1 MMRKVLVGG
10 NILSFFVIGGTIA
23 AFFAVDSS
31 RTKFQELRSVSL
43 DNQLV
48 SKEAKSM
55 HHTLS
60 IALGSSPAENENS
73 AGSLFLSDGTND
85 NTIMNAANMPLGD
98 IGPFSSTAD
107 TDPGQ
112 LAIETAE
119 EQLSRAR
126 WKRAKYEE
134 IALKEI
140 ALKEQRKAQKQLL
153 RAAHIAL
160 KETALKEQRKAQQQ
174 LRREAHIQHL
184 ERERRRRREAAAE
197 FERAKR
203 WAQKHQVIKPKAE
216 ASALFHGTGHEA
228 DDSALRKPFSDTM
241 ASKLKYAKEVEAAE
255 EAHRRA
261 LQGQRL
267 VSAVQEAD
275 RKAQRNPETEFQ
287 WPKQHAVN
295 SVTLQSASLA
305 NLVPAVEM
313 SAGSGGNQKVAVV
326 NPNVPRAASLYSE
339 DESLEEPVW
348 SRSIAHKQ
356 QASSIFSAIWHT
368 LTGE

>member
-1 MMRKVLVGG
+1 MLRKLAVGG
-10 NILSFFVIGGTIA
+10 NILSVVVIGGTIA

-31 RTKFQELRSVSL
+31 RPKFQELRSVSL

-48 SKEAKSM
+48 YKEAKSM
-55 HHTLS
+55 QDTLS
-60 IALGSSPAENENS
+60 IAQGASPAENSELEVNENS
-73 AGSLFLSDGTND
+73 ASSLFPSVIDGTND
-85 NTIMNAANMPLGD
+85 YTIMNAANVPLGD
-98 IGPFSSTAD
+98 IRPFSAAD
-107 TDPGQ
+107 ETDPGK

-126 WKRAKYEE
+126 RWKRAKYEE
-134 IALKEI
+134 IALKKT

-160 KETALKEQRKAQQQ
+160 KETALEEQRKAQKQ

-203 WAQKHQVIKPKAE
+203 WAQKHK
-216 ASALFHGTGHEA
+216 G
-228 DDSALRKPFSDTM
+228 
-241 ASKLKYAKEVEAAE
+241 E
-255 EAHRRA
+255 ESGRSR
-261 LQGQRL
+261 
-267 VSAVQEAD
+267 
-275 RKAQRNPETEFQ
+275 RNPKTEFQ
-287 WPKQHAVN
+287 WAKQHAVI
-295 SVTLQSASLA
+295 SRHSEAPAQLAEKQAHATRHKDLKVTLA

-313 SAGSGGNQKVAVV
+313 SAGLGGNQRVAVA
-326 NPNVPRAASLYSE
+326 NPNVPRAASVYSE
-339 DESLEEPVW
+339 DESLEEPVR

>member
-10 NILSFFVIGGTIA
+10 NILSFVVIGGTIA
-23 AFFAVDSS
+23 AFFAVDFS
-31 RTKFQELRSVSL
+31 RTKFQELRSVSM

-48 SKEAKSM
+48 YKEAKSM
-55 HHTLS
+55 QHTLS
-60 IALGSSPAENENS
+60 IAQGSSPAENENS
-73 AGSLFLSDGTND
+73 ASSLFPSDGT

-160 KETALKEQRKAQQQ
+160 KATALKEQRKAQKQ
-174 LRREAHIQHL
+174 LRRETHIEHL

-203 WAQKHQVIKPKAE
+203 WAQKHQVIKQKAE
-216 ASALFHGTGHEA
+216 ASALFHGAGHEA
-228 DDSALRKPFSDTM
+228 DDSALRKPFSETM

-275 RKAQRNPETEFQ
+275 RMAQRNTKTEFQ
-287 WPKQHAVN
+287 WAKQHAVN